1 MWQFELTYYQ
11 KRKIVEIIVRGKG
24 VIPYKKIKTIDSRSF
39 QPENGIF
46 LTKNEFHSMLKGCA
60 VDDVEYNNSKTL
72 YSLLKMHN
80 LSDLNDLYNVQD
92 VI

>member
-1 MWQFELTYYQ
+1 
-11 KRKIVEIIVRGKG
+11 
-24 VIPYKKIKTIDSRSF
+24 
-39 QPENGIF
+39 
-46 LTKNEFHSMLKGCA
+46 MLKGCA